1 MYNVNDILAR
11 IQKGESP
18 ETIANEFAKA
28 VNDAV
33 ALDKKQKAEAAAK
46 AATAQKEKEL
56 ADLATNIAA
65 DITKY
70 IKLSYPEAIE
80 LMDGDISAAD
90 VKLTLDT
97 SIKTIMATA
106 AMVSSLTPK
115 AGSKATTSADDAI
128 EQFLKEI
135 GF

>member
-46 AATAQKEKEL
+46 AAAAQKEKEL
-56 ADLATNIAA
+56 ADLATSIAA
-65 DITKY
+65 DMTKY
-70 IKLSYPEAIE
+70 IKLSHPEAAE

-115 AGSKATTSADDAI
+115 AGSKAAPTADEAI

>member
-11 IQKGESP
+11 IQKGENP
-18 ETIANEFAKA
+18 ETIAHEFAKSI
-28 VNDAV
+28 NDAV

-46 AATAQKEKEL
+46 AAAAQKEKEL
-56 ADLATNIAA
+56 AALATSIAA
-65 DITKY
+65 DMTKY
-70 IKLSYPEAIE
+70 IKLSSPEAAK
-80 LMDGDISAAD
+80 LMDNDISAED

-97 SIKTIMATA
+97 SIKTIMTTA
-106 AMVSSLTPK
+106 AMVSSLAPK
-115 AGSKATTSADDAI
+115 ASPKAATTADDAI

>member
-11 IQKGESP
+11 IQKGESA
-18 ETIANEFAKA
+18 EAIANEFAKA

-33 ALDKKQKAEAAAK
+33 ALDKKQKEEAAAK

-56 ADLATNIAA
+56 AELATKIAA
-65 DITKY
+65 DMTQY
-70 IKLSYPEAIE
+70 IKLSYPEVVE

-97 SIKTIMATA
+97 SIKAIMNTA
-106 AMVSSLTPK
+106 ALVSSISPK
-115 AGSKATTSADDAI
+115 ASPKAATSADDAI

>member
-11 IQKGESP
+11 IQKGENP

-28 VNDAV
+28 INDAV

-46 AATAQKEKEL
+46 AAAAQKEKEL
-56 ADLATNIAA
+56 AALATSIAA
-65 DITKY
+65 DMTKY
-70 IKLSYPEAIE
+70 IKLSSPEAAK
-80 LMDGDISAAD
+80 LMDNDISAED

-106 AMVSSLTPK
+106 AMVSSLAPK
-115 AGSKATTSADDAI
+115 ASPKAATTADDAI

>member
-18 ETIANEFAKA
+18 ETIANEFANA
-28 VNDAV
+28 INSAV
-33 ALDKKQKAEAAAK
+33 ALDKKQKEEAAAK
-46 AATAQKEKEL
+46 AAAAQKEKEL
-56 ADLATNIAA
+56 AALATNIAA

-70 IKLSYPEAIE
+70 IKLSYPEAAK
-80 LMDGDISAAD
+80 LMEGDVSAED
-90 VKLTLDT
+90 VKFTLDT
-97 SIKTIMATA
+97 SIRAIMNTA
-106 AMVSSLTPK
+106 AMVTSISPK
-115 AGSKATTSADDAI
+115 ASPKAATSADDAI